1 MSFLTIIQC
10 RTAVKNVYIDPIK
23 FSCILQLIN
32 SIFESIK
39 YLTLKII
46 KMKKLVLVLALI
58 PLVGWSQVKSG
69 VSYSEHP
76 AYDVITKSYQ
86 IWESGTEAE
95 LRALYAEDAK
105 FWGPGDDEPSN
116 LDQEVSNM
124 LWWQENFSAI
134 KFTVMEGATPDVIK
148 YDDDEKGAWAM
159 DWMVFSAVNK
169 DSGKPVKVNL
179 HTNNY
184 VTNEGKITMSMS
196 HFDRE
201 TAGAQIQESFGLHRN
216 GRVYDEH
223 PIIDKLNEMVAHF
236 EAGEISELASYF
248 SEDAEFYRLGVDG
261 KLNLEERIATWHQAV
276 AASSVRKLEQSGYPD
291 AIYYAKDGGQ
301 WVVLS
306 WWWVNNTNAETGE
319 KTREYLHLSLDF
331 NSEGKVTREVL
342 YMAN

>member
-1 MSFLTIIQC
+1 
-10 RTAVKNVYIDPIK
+10 
-23 FSCILQLIN
+23 
-32 SIFESIK
+32 
-39 YLTLKII
+39 
-46 KMKKLVLVLALI
+46 MKKLVLLLSII
-58 PLVGWSQVKSG
+58 PLLGWSQVSSG
-69 VSYSEHP
+69 VTYSEHP
-76 AYDVITKSYQ
+76 AYDVITKYYR
-86 IWESGTEAE
+86 IYESGTEAE

-105 FWGPGDDEPSN
+105 FWGPGDDEANN

-124 LWWQENFSAI
+124 LWWQENFTDL
-134 KFTVMEGATPDVIK
+134 KFSVMKGATPDVIK
-148 YDDDEKGAWAM
+148 YNDDEKGAWTM

-169 DSGKPVKVNL
+169 DSGKAVKVNL
-179 HTNNY
+179 HSNNY

-201 TAGAQIQESFGLHRN
+201 SAGAQIQASFGLHRN

-248 SEDAEFYRLGVDG
+248 SEDADFYRLGVDG
-261 KLNLEERIATWHQAV
+261 KLNLKERTATWHEAV

-291 AIYYAKDGGQ
+291 AIYYSKDEGQ
-301 WVVLS
+301 WAVLS

-319 KTREYLHLSLDF
+319 ETREYLHMSHDF
-331 NSEGKVTREVL
+331 NSEGKVTREVI